1 MDVPTDVESVLSQLL
16 RAARDAFEN
25 GDGETGVAAITS
37 AATVASNK
45 LPESTLREQV
55 VHGCERAAAVAED
68 GEMQAAAE
76 YAASIERL
84 LAETAGE

>member
-1 MDVPTDVESVLSQLL
+1 VDVPADVESVLLQLV
-16 RAARDAFEN
+16 REARGAFES

-55 VHGCERAAAVAED
+55 VHGCDRTEAVAED
-68 GEMQAAAE
+68 GDLLVAAE

-84 LAETAGE
+84 LEETAGE